1 MNRVFGATAV
11 LAVLATGCAT
21 RGTVNRLQ
29 TDVAALRT
37 EVAASHASQELAARD
52 VALIRAELE
61 ALATRARELAE
72 GVRAAREELAKLATR
87 LDAAEEENRK
97 TRALVEARA
106 PAVPAPAPAA
116 PAEPRVEARAPTAP
130 VPAPAAPAEPRTEA
144 RPAPRV
150 ASRAAEQAYGAA
162 LATFRAREY
171 GQAVLEFIDFI
182 GTYPKHAL
190 AANAQYWIGEAY
202 HVQRDYRQALVEF
215 QKVLEMRSGKIPDA
229 LLKIGLCHWTLR
241 DPRRARAAWQ
251 RVVRDYPNTESARLA
266 RALLRKHAAAQ
277 R

>member
-37 EVAASHASQELAARD
+37 EVAASRASQELAARD
-52 VALIRAELE
+52 VALARAELE
-61 ALATRARELAE
+61 ALTTRARELAE
-72 GVRAAREELAKLATR
+72 GVQAAREELARLATR

-106 PAVPAPAPAA
+106 P
-116 PAEPRVEARAPTAP
+116 TAP

-144 RPAPRV
+144 RAAPRV
-150 ASRAAEQAYGAA
+150 MPHAAPRAAEQAYGAA

-202 HVQRDYRQALVEF
+202 YVQRDYRQALVELE
-215 QKVLEMRSGKIPDA
+215 KVLEMRAGKIPDA

-251 RVVRDYPNTESARLA
+251 RVVREYPSTESARLA

>member
-29 TDVAALRT
+29 TEVAALRT

-116 PAEPRVEARAPTAP
+116 PAEPRVEAR
-130 VPAPAAPAEPRTEA
+130 
-144 RPAPRV
+144 PAPRV
-150 ASRAAEQAYGAA
+150 ASRAPEQAYAAA

-171 GQAVLEFIDFI
+171 GQAVLDFIDFI

-251 RVVRDYPNTESARLA
+251 RVVRDYPSTESARLA

>member
-37 EVAASHASQELAARD
+37 EVAASRASQELAARD
-52 VALIRAELE
+52 LALARAELE
-61 ALATRARELAE
+61 ALATRARELGE
-72 GVRAAREELAKLATR
+72 SVRAAREELAKLAAR

-106 PAVPAPAPAA
+106 PAAPAPAPAA
-116 PAEPRVEARAPTAP
+116 PAEPRA
-130 VPAPAAPAEPRTEA
+130 EA
-144 RPAPRV
+144 RPGPRV
-150 ASRAAEQAYGAA
+150 APPVTSRAAEQVYAAA

-171 GQAVLEFIDFI
+171 GQAVLDFIDFI

-202 HVQRDYRQALVEF
+202 YIQRDYRQALVEF

-229 LLKIGLCHWTLR
+229 LVKIGLCQWTLR

-251 RVVRDYPNTESARLA
+251 RVVRDYPSTESARLA

>member
-29 TDVAALRT
+29 SDVATLRT
-37 EVAASHASQELAARD
+37 EIAASHASQELAARD
-52 VALIRAELE
+52 VALARAELE
-61 ALATRARELAE
+61 ALATHSRELAE

-106 PAVPAPAPAA
+106 PA
-116 PAEPRVEARAPTAP
+116 AP

-202 HVQRDYRQALVEF
+202 YVQRDYRQALVELE
-215 QKVLEMRSGKIPDA
+215 KVLEMRAGKIPDA

-251 RVVRDYPNTESARLA
+251 RVVREYPSTESARLA